1 MIEKYEDLFV
11 TKDEYFQILRD
22 AVDQSL
28 TGSDLWHPEDIGIH
42 VHIVNEALSAGMSSY
57 LRTRRQKSRT

>member
-1 MIEKYEDLFV
+1 MAEKYEDLFV

-28 TGSDLWHPEDIGIH
+28 KGSDLWHPEDIGVH
-42 VHIVNEALSAGMSSY
+42 VQIVNDALSAGMSSY